1 MRTIR
6 NLAAAL
12 LLIVTPGLPAQAAER
27 IAAIDWA
34 QAETLLAL
42 GLAPLAIAE
51 PAGYRDWVGQP
62 ELPETVADI
71 GSRRAPNLERLAA
84 LKPDL
89 ILSHDLLAAMRPRL
103 EAIAPVRSVV
113 FGGNGQDTWQTIVS
127 ATRDLGAQT
136 GREAEAQA
144 LLARADTA
152 FAAARRRIEAAGLAG
167 SPVYVVRLVTGSA
180 LRIDGDRSMAAE
192 VLVRLGLRNAYDGPV
207 NEWGFAT
214 AEVDALAGDPD
225 AFVLAVGPNAPGTM
239 AAMFD
244 SPVGRALP
252 AVGAGRVRELPV
264 VWTYGGVPSAMHM
277 ADAIAD
283 ALAPDT
289 P

>member
-1 MRTIR
+1 MRRICH
-6 NLAAAL
+6 LAAAL
-12 LLIVTPGLPAQAAER
+12 LLVLTQALPTQAAER

-51 PAGYRDWVGQP
+51 PDGYREWVGKP
-62 ELPETVADI
+62 ELPATVADI

-89 ILSHDLLAAMRPRL
+89 ILSHDLLAAMQPGL

-113 FGGNGQDTWQTIVS
+113 FGGNGQDTWRTIVS

-136 GREAEAQA
+136 KRDAEVEA
-144 LLARADTA
+144 LLTKADAA
-152 FAAARRRIEAAGLAG
+152 FAQARRRIEAAGLAG

-180 LRIDGDRSMAAE
+180 LRIDGARSMAAE
-192 VLVRLGLRNAYDGPV
+192 VLQRLGLRNAYDGPV

-214 AEVDALAGDPD
+214 AEIDALAGDPE

-239 AAMFD
+239 AAMFE

-264 VWTYGGVPSAMHM
+264 VWTYGGVPSAMRM

>member
-1 MRTIR
+1 MRSLLH
-6 NLAAAL
+6 LAAAL
-12 LLIVTPGLPAQAAER
+12 LLVMTAALHAQAADR

-42 GLAPLAIAE
+42 GITPLAIAE
-51 PAGYRDWVGQP
+51 PEGYREWVGKP
-62 ELPETVADI
+62 DLPDTVSDI

-89 ILSHDLLAAMRPRL
+89 ILSHDLLAAMRPHL
-103 EAIAPVRSVV
+103 EAIAPVRSLV
-113 FGGNGQDTWQTIVS
+113 FGGNGQDTWQTIVA

-136 GREAEAQA
+136 QRETKAEA
-144 LLARADTA
+144 LLAEADAA
-152 FAAARRRIEAAGLAG
+152 FAVARRRIEAAGLAG
-167 SPVYVVRLVTGSA
+167 APVYVVRLVTGSA
-180 LRIDGDRSMAAE
+180 LRIDGSRSMAAG
-192 VLVRLGLRNAYDGPV
+192 VLERLGLQNAYDGPV

-214 AEVDALAGDPD
+214 AEVDALAGNPE

-239 AAMFD
+239 DAMFD
-244 SPVGRALP
+244 SAVGRALP

-264 VWTYGGVPSAMHM
+264 VWTYGGIPSAIRMGE
-277 ADAIAD
+277 AVAD
-283 ALAPDT
+283 ALAPGT